1 MSSLSSDQ
9 KKLKRIWQRYE
20 KDHSPALRKYLIE
33 RFYPLVECHAERLRA
48 KLPAVVQIEDL
59 KNAGVL
65 GLMDAIEAFRS
76 DRQFKFETFSAL
88 RIRGA
93 MLDELRSMDW
103 TPRLVRTQHRKL
115 AEASAKLKMNLGRP
129 PTGDE
134 LRETMGLSPAAFARH
149 LADATPVSMMSISQN
164 SDDDDRPNQNAHQFI
179 DTKAADPARA
189 AQRQVIK
196 EMITK
201 GLTRAERLVV
211 ILYYY
216 EGMTLAEIG
225 RTLDLSESRISQM
238 HGGILRRLK
247 SAVTTRPALAEIAA

>member
-93 MLDELRSMDW
+93 TGS
-103 TPRLVRTQHRKL
+103 
-115 AEASAKLKMNLGRP
+115 KMVGH
-129 PTGDE
+129 T
-134 LRETMGLSPAAFARH
+134 LSP
-149 LADATPVSMMSISQN
+149 
-164 SDDDDRPNQNAHQFI
+164 
-179 DTKAADPARA
+179 
-189 AQRQVIK
+189 
-196 EMITK
+196 
-201 GLTRAERLVV
+201 
-211 ILYYY
+211 
-216 EGMTLAEIG
+216 
-225 RTLDLSESRISQM
+225 
-238 HGGILRRLK
+238 
-247 SAVTTRPALAEIAA
+247 